1 MVQTTRT
8 CQAVILAAGEGTR
21 MRSALPKV
29 LHPVAGLPMLGHVLR
44 AAEAAGASRHTVVVG
59 PEAKPVREFLAKAAP
74 KAEVYEQTERLG
86 TAHAVLAAR
95 NGLKSP
101 TDDVVILYGDTPLVS
116 ATTLMEVRI
125 ALERGADVVVVG
137 FVADDPAG
145 YGRILLADGEGHVR
159 AIREEKDAS
168 PEERSVTFCNA
179 GIMGFRGPVTLLSIL
194 DRIGNRNAKGEYY
207 LTDAVEVANSA
218 GLAVVAVT
226 APEEDVL
233 GVNTRA
239 QLAEAERVWQARA
252 ATAAMTAGATMI
264 DPTSVFLSHDTEL
277 GRDVTIEPNVFF
289 GPGARVKDGATIRAF
304 SHIEGATIA
313 TGAVVGPFA
322 RLRPGAAIGEKA
334 RIGNFV
340 EIKNADIEKG
350 AKVNHLT
357 YIGDARVGAE
367 ANIGAGTITCNYD
380 GFGKYFTDIGAGT
393 FIGSNSALVAP
404 VKIGDGAYVASGSVI
419 THDVEPGALAIAR
432 GRQVEKPGWV
442 ERFRAMATAK
452 KKGSGNHNP

>member
-21 MRSALPKV
+21 MRSAVAKV
-29 LHPVAGLPMLGHVLR
+29 LHPVACLPMLGHVLR
-44 AAEAAGASRHTVVVG
+44 AAEAAGASRQTVVVG
-59 PEAKPVREFLAKAAP
+59 PNAKPLRDFLAKAAP
-74 KAEVYEQTERLG
+74 KSEVYEQTERLG

-95 NGLKSP
+95 NGLRHP
-101 TDDVVILYGDTPLVS
+101 TDDVLILYGDTPLLTP
-116 ATTLMEVRI
+116 ATLQSVRM
-125 ALERGADVVVVG
+125 ALEQGADVVVVG
-137 FVADDPAG
+137 FVAEDPSG
-145 YGRILLADGEGHVR
+145 YGRILLANGEGRVR
-159 AIREEKDAS
+159 AIREEKDATV
-168 PEERSVTFCNA
+168 EERTVTFCNA
-179 GIMGFRGPVTLLSIL
+179 GIMGFRGPVTLLKIL
-194 DRIGNRNAKGEYY
+194 EKIGNENAKGEYY
-207 LTDAVEVANSA
+207 LTDAVEVANLA
-218 GLAVVAVT
+218 GLGVISIE

-239 QLAEAERVWQARA
+239 QLADAERAWQSRA
-252 ATAAMTAGATMI
+252 VTAAMNAGATMI
-264 DPTSVFLSHDTEL
+264 DPGSVFLAHDTEL
-277 GRDVTIEPNVFF
+277 GRDVTIEPSVFF
-289 GPGARVKDGATIRAF
+289 GPGVRVKDGATIRAF

-313 TGAVVGPFA
+313 SNAIVGPFA

-380 GFGKYFTDIGAGT
+380 GFGKHHTDIGAGT

-404 VKIGDGAYVASGSVI
+404 VKIGDGAYIASGSVI
-419 THDVEPGALAIAR
+419 TQDVAPGALGIAR
-432 GRQVEKPGWV
+432 GRQIEKPGWV
-442 ERFRAMATAK
+442 DRFRALASR
-452 KKGSGNHNP
+452 KKGNDNHNA

>member
-44 AAEAAGASRHTVVVG
+44 AAEAAGATRQTIVVG
-59 PEAKPVREFLAKAAP
+59 PEARPVREFLAKAAP
-74 KAEVYEQTERLG
+74 NADAYEQTARLG

-95 NGLKSP
+95 NGLKTP

-116 ATTLMEVRI
+116 AATLMDVRI

-145 YGRILLADGEGHVR
+145 YGRILLDDGEGNVR
-159 AIREEKDAS
+159 AIREEKDAT
-168 PEERSVTFCNA
+168 PEERTVTFCNA

-194 DRIGNRNAKGEYY
+194 DQIGNRNAKGEYY
-207 LTDAVEVANSA
+207 LTDAVEVAKGA
-218 GLAVVAVT
+218 GLSVVAVT

-239 QLAEAERVWQARA
+239 QLADAERAWQARA
-252 ATAAMTAGATMI
+252 AAAAMNGGATMI
-264 DPTSVFLSHDTEL
+264 DPSSVFLAHDTEL

-289 GPGARVKDGATIRAF
+289 GPGVRVQDGATIRAF

-313 TGAVVGPFA
+313 AGAVVGPFA

-340 EIKNADIEKG
+340 EIKNADIEDG

-380 GFGKYFTDIGAGT
+380 GFGKYFTDIGANT

-419 THDVEPGALAIAR
+419 THDVAPGALAIAR

-442 ERFRAMATAK
+442 ERFRALATAK
-452 KKGSGNHNP
+452 KKGSGKP